1 MEVSASGL
9 WSWLNR
15 PLSQRKV
22 QDAEISELILA
33 SHSATD
39 GIYGEPRIRAD
50 VKEAGINASRRRVAR
65 IMRELGIEGV
75 SGRTRIRVKTTI
87 SNPDHPK
94 ASNILNRDFKA
105 DKPNQR
111 WVTDITVIDTDE
123 GRLYLAA
130 IEDLFSRKVVGWAID
145 THMETSLVTRALRSA
160 ISLRHVAPGLLHHSD
175 RGCQYTSDEY
185 QQLLNDYTMTPSM
198 SRKGNCHDNA
208 CAESFWAR
216 LKVEC
221 IYRTT
226 YPTRAAARAAVFR
239 YIEVF
244 YNRIRRHSALGYL
257 SPDAFE
263 ARYANAAQAGWHHA
277 QPRSSAAERRQHDAQ
292 PCGWAS

>member
-1 MEVSASGL
+1 MAVSVSGF
-9 WSWLNR
+9 WSWLTR
-15 PLSQRKV
+15 PLSKRKV
-22 QDAEISELILA
+22 GDAEIAEQILA
-33 SHSATD
+33 SYKATD
-39 GIYGEPRIRAD
+39 GVYGEPRIRAD
-50 VKEAGINASRRRVAR
+50 LVAAGINTSRRRVAR

-75 SGRTRIRVKTTI
+75 SGRTRKRVKTTI

-123 GRLYLAA
+123 GHVYLAA
-130 IEDLFSRKVVGWAID
+130 IEDLFSRKVVGWATDI
-145 THMETSLVTRALRSA
+145 HMETSLVTRALKSA
-160 ISLRHVAPGLLHHSD
+160 IASRNVVPGLLHHSD
-175 RGCQYTSDEY
+175 RGCQYTSNEY
-185 QQLLNDYTMTPSM
+185 QQLLADYTMTPSM

-221 IYRTT
+221 LYRTT
-226 YPTRAAARAAVFR
+226 YPTREAARAAVFR

-244 YNRIRRHSALGYL
+244 YNRIRRHSSLGYL

-263 ARYANAAQAGWHHA
+263 ARYANAA
-277 QPRSSAAERRQHDAQ
+277 
-292 PCGWAS
+292 

>member
-1 MEVSASGL
+1 MSVRFAFISVHRDQWPIPIQCRTMEVSVSGF

-145 THMETSLVTRALRSA
+145 THMETSLVTRALRSV

-198 SRKGNCHDNA
+198 SRKGNCHA
-208 CAESFWAR
+208 GGCME
-216 LKVEC
+216 
-221 IYRTT
+221 
-226 YPTRAAARAAVFR
+226 
-239 YIEVF
+239 
-244 YNRIRRHSALGYL
+244 LGL
-257 SPDAFE
+257 
-263 ARYANAAQAGWHHA
+263 
-277 QPRSSAAERRQHDAQ
+277 
-292 PCGWAS
+292 CGKLLGAS